1 MAARKQLLISKDAAT
16 KIQSA
21 YRGCSARMEY
31 IITINCVVACQAAV
45 RKMFVK
51 KKLLNVKAATRIQSC
66 WRSYN
71 IQTDYACLIC
81 GVISFQAKIR
91 QLLAKIERTR
101 RRMHWQEVNQCATRI
116 QACWRTYK
124 AQRDFDSVIWA
135 VLSIQTSF
143 RGYLMVCKYKQE
155 LARRA
160 SAAVIIQSAIRTY
173 TCYTGKHLSDRC
185 VRIPTLMHLILIFYF
200 ESLSIKNTPPNK
212 YPPF

>member
-1 MAARKQLLISKDAAT
+1 
-16 KIQSA
+16 
-21 YRGCSARMEY
+21 MEY
-31 IITINCVVACQAAV
+31 NITIYCVIACQAAV
-45 RKMFVK
+45 RKRFAK

-116 QACWRTYK
+116 QACWRTYT
-124 AQRDFDSVIWA
+124 AQGDYASVIWA

-143 RGYLMVCKYKQE
+143 RCYLMVCKYKQDFT
-155 LARRA
+155 RRA
-160 SAAVIIQSAIRTY
+160 SAAVIIQSSFRTY
-173 TCYTGKHLSDRC
+173 ICYTGKHLSDRC
-185 VRIPTLMHLILIFYF
+185 VHIPTLMHFILIFYF
-200 ESLSIKNTPPNK
+200 ESLSIKNTPPKK
-212 YPPF
+212 YPPS